1 MLPNES
7 SEAKPKTKSDPSEA
21 LPQVERCNTPPPT
34 AERIQHMAQLL
45 NMDADPL
52 LALAGRIPD
61 DLAELI
67 HRHPV
72 EIPKLIRTVAE
83 WSADEVARLNAN
95 KESARG

>member
-1 MLPNES
+1 
-7 SEAKPKTKSDPSEA
+7 
-21 LPQVERCNTPPPT
+21 
-34 AERIQHMAQLL
+34 MAQLL